1 MKGIGVIGCGSL
13 GKQLP
18 GLLGATIA
26 WDKMVFFDDVLC
38 AQHAENCFPFESFLD
53 PRFADY
59 DFYLGL
65 GYRHLSR
72 KSEILHQLQ
81 AANRSA
87 PSFVHPSC
95 YLHPTCRI
103 GDSCLIYP
111 RCNIGHETE
120 LACGVLLD
128 NSVVVS
134 HNSYVGEATY
144 CAPAVVLSGHT
155 TVGNGTFLGTGTLVA
170 NNRRIGHQARV
181 GIGTV
186 VTQDIPDGA
195 SAIGNPMRILRKPL
209 GLE

>member
-18 GLLGATIA
+18 ELLAATIA

-38 AQHAENCFPFESFLD
+38 AKHAENSFPFESFLD
-53 PRFADY
+53 QRFAHY
-59 DFYLGL
+59 DFYVGL
-65 GYRHLSR
+65 GYRHLNR

-81 AANRSA
+81 AANRSTPA
-87 PSFVHPSC
+87 FAHPSC
-95 YLHPTCRI
+95 HLHPTCRI
-103 GDSCLIYP
+103 GDGCLIYP
-111 RCNIGHETE
+111 LCNIGQEAE
-120 LACGVLLD
+120 LACGVLLN

-144 CAPAVVLSGHT
+144 CAPGVVLSGHVI
-155 TVGNGTFLGTGTLVA
+155 VGIGTFLGTGTLVA
-170 NNRRIGHQARV
+170 NNQRIGDQARV